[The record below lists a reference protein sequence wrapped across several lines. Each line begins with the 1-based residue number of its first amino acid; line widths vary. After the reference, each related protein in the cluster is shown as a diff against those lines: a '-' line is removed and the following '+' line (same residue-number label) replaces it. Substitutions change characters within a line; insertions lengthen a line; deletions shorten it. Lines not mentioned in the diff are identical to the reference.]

1 LHGSAFLFADPNV
14 MSTDSWTRLTQSS
27 RWGSFQARYRLCLV
41 ETRLAP
47 RLAGS
52 DSPPRSHVPWNGSR
66 RADNPD
72 TLLCQVSD
80 ASLQA
85 PIRLLES
92 TIPLTGPVALTGPP
106 RFITAEASGC
116 VFGTRTS
123 PPRMV
128 GENRQVYR
136 LLVRFEAHAVERLAP
151 YFTPA
156 PVVVPG
162 DLSVLTDRSC
172 SSQLLDG
179 ASGLSLF
186 IPSRDSGRAV
196 VYTFPLSARH
206 RFDTA

>member
-1 LHGSAFLFADPNV
+1 

-41 ETRLAP
+41 EARLAP

-136 LLVRFEAHAVERLAP
+136 FLVRFEAHAVERLAP

-156 PVVVPG
+156 PVVVSRRPVRSHGPLLLFTAPG
-162 DLSVLTDRSC
+162 RCFGTVSFHTQSRLWTCYGLHVTLSVVSLLHPWSKDRFGFR
-172 SSQLLDG
+172 L
-179 ASGLSLF
+179 
-186 IPSRDSGRAV
+186 RM
-196 VYTFPLSARH
+196 
-206 RFDTA
+206 